1 MRRATSK
8 RAARLLIQFQSQNP
22 ILTRRRRHVSEET
35 SSLSSSKCGFFAAP
49 LCHHS
54 SSRSYSSKSHANTA
68 MKPWATEEELR
79 LLSVHLKSVREKA
92 AAASEN
98 VRRKDDAD
106 DADLV
111 VSTNTNKLCAKTFRE
126 YNPELLAK
134 HFQKQPFKVF
144 KRVLEIVSSMTFVGV
159 RVYFKVGDTESRA
172 KFFRDELVK
181 LGPAFVKFGQV
192 LSTREDV
199 LPREYCEQLAE
210 LQDSMAPSDLASS
223 REFLKLHLECEP
235 EAAFATFDPTPIAAA
250 SLAQV
255 YKATLVG
262 SGKAV
267 AVKLQR
273 PEAFENVALDSYVL
287 RLVAKYSAKNPIKK
301 FNSDVVRIVDELVG
315 RLFEEMDYERE
326 AKQCNR
332 FRETYQDGKIAGRV
346 RAPVVVDALS
356 TSRVLTMEFVQGERI
371 DGLQKL
377 YGDDSSR
384 ELDEKGGGKRKKRNF
399 SSKLKKEFQPH
410 EILRRGVRCSLH
422 QLLATGFMHAD
433 PHPGNLIVDE
443 QGALVYLDFGTC
455 VYVPQFQRRAMI
467 RGLIGFVNRDAE
479 SLVSDLKTL
488 DFLPEDADDEA
499 CVQALTK
506 VFDERGN
513 RIRDS
518 NDFMAVITQLTEA
531 LLYKGFRL
539 PPTFARVLRA
549 LAALEGTAQAIDPN
563 FKVLE
568 QSYPYVLARVTS
580 DRSPEMR
587 SAVRRLLLD
596 EKSGKVR
603 WARLRRLVEAYAEK
617 GSEVSGEFHT
627 TRMSKSGA
635 RNRKNTTK
643 KTLDDDDDDDFSYES
658 EDLDDLE
665 DDGESKRSSYL
676 NDFDRARG
684 VTKAEKLRRE
694 NAFEYFRDFSR
705 KSAKGV
711 KTLVEDVFCSSSSKY
726 GQNHRNFEEEIAD
739 KNEYEKEE
747 NQTDTSS
754 ESPAVDAVEDAL
766 RFLFS
771 KDGKIVR
778 DNVVEDALDAL
789 EAFFDD
795 DSDDSDDD
803 HPKDDTDTDVN
814 DDVKKNVGDQI
825 TLDQLLLA
833 FKATRAATADR
844 PDLWIPAVGKYVFEK
859 ESVDMAYM
867 FLSGM
872 LERAPRKEDDL
883 KETLTSSDDKT
894 SRFGG
899 FTDGCRS
906 RRNHLDVAEIA
917 RRVIHAAT
925 RKTKKKTQ

>member
-22 ILTRRRRHVSEET
+22 ILTRRRRHVSQET
-35 SSLSSSKCGFFAAP
+35 SSSSSSKCGSFAAP
-49 LCHHS
+49 LCHYHA
-54 SSRSYSSKSHANTA
+54 SRSYSSKSHANAA

-79 LLSVHLKSVREKA
+79 VLSVHLKSVREKA

-98 VRRKDDAD
+98 VRRSKDDAD
-106 DADLV
+106 DVV
-111 VSTNTNKLCAKTFRE
+111 VSTNTEYTLCAKTFRE

-134 HFQKQPFKVF
+134 HFQKQPFKVL
-144 KRVLEIVSSMTFVGV
+144 KRMIEIVSSMTFVGA

-377 YGDDSSR
+377 YGDDSSW

-617 GSEVSGEFHT
+617 GSEVSGEFHR
-627 TRMSKSGA
+627 TRRSKSGA

-643 KTLDDDDDDDFSYES
+643 SLDDDDDDDFSFEN
-658 EDLDDLE
+658 EDLDEE
-665 DDGESKRSSYL
+665 DDLYL

-711 KTLVEDVFCSSSSKY
+711 KTLVEDVFWSSKNSKY
-726 GQNHRNFEEEIAD
+726 GQNHPNFEDE
-739 KNEYEKEE
+739 
-747 NQTDTSS
+747 TDTSS

-795 DSDDSDDD
+795 SDDDD
-803 HPKDDTDTDVN
+803 HPKDDTDTFDVN
-814 DDVKKNVGDQI
+814 DDVEKKKAKKKESVGDQI

-859 ESVDMAYM
+859 ESADMACM

-883 KETLTSSDDKT
+883 IETLTSSDDET
-894 SRFGG
+894 SRFAG
-899 FTDGCRS
+899 FTDGCCS

-925 RKTKKKTQ
+925 RKTIKKTQ

>member
-1 MRRATSK
+1 M
-8 RAARLLIQFQSQNP
+8 
-22 ILTRRRRHVSEET
+22 
-35 SSLSSSKCGFFAAP
+35 
-49 LCHHS
+49 
-54 SSRSYSSKSHANTA
+54 
-68 MKPWATEEELR
+68 
-79 LLSVHLKSVREKA
+79 LSVHLKSVREKA

-98 VRRKDDAD
+98 VRRSKDDAD
-106 DADLV
+106 DVV
-111 VSTNTNKLCAKTFRE
+111 VSTNTEYTLCAKTFRE

-134 HFQKQPFKVF
+134 HFQKQPFKVL
-144 KRVLEIVSSMTFVGV
+144 KRMYEIVSSMTFVGA

-377 YGDDSSR
+377 YGDDSSW

-596 EKSGKVR
+596 ERSGKVR

-617 GSEVSGEFHT
+617 GSEVSGEFHK
-627 TRMSKSGA
+627 TRRSKSGA

-643 KTLDDDDDDDFSYES
+643 KSLDDDDDDDFSIEN
-658 EDLDDLE
+658 EDLDEE
-665 DDGESKRSSYL
+665 DDLYL

-705 KSAKGV
+705 KSVKGV

-726 GQNHRNFEEEIAD
+726 GQNHRNFEEEEDD
-739 KNEYEKEE
+739 KKE

-778 DNVVEDALDAL
+778 DNGVEDALDAL

-859 ESVDMAYM
+859 ESADMACM

-883 KETLTSSDDKT
+883 KETLTSSNDET
-894 SRFGG
+894 SRFAG
-899 FTDGCRS
+899 FTDGCCS

>member
-1 MRRATSK
+1 M
-8 RAARLLIQFQSQNP
+8 
-22 ILTRRRRHVSEET
+22 
-35 SSLSSSKCGFFAAP
+35 
-49 LCHHS
+49 
-54 SSRSYSSKSHANTA
+54 
-68 MKPWATEEELR
+68 
-79 LLSVHLKSVREKA
+79 LSVHLKSVREKA

-98 VRRKDDAD
+98 VRRSKDDAD
-106 DADLV
+106 DVV
-111 VSTNTNKLCAKTFRE
+111 VSTNTEYTLCAKTFRE

-134 HFQKQPFKVF
+134 HFQKQPFKVL
-144 KRVLEIVSSMTFVGV
+144 KRMIEIVSSMTFVGA

-377 YGDDSSR
+377 YGDDSSW

-617 GSEVSGEFHT
+617 GSEVSGEFHR
-627 TRMSKSGA
+627 TRRSKSGA

-643 KTLDDDDDDDFSYES
+643 SLDDDDDDDFSFEN
-658 EDLDDLE
+658 EDLDEE
-665 DDGESKRSSYL
+665 DDLYL

-711 KTLVEDVFCSSSSKY
+711 KTLVEDVFWSSKNSKY
-726 GQNHRNFEEEIAD
+726 GQNHPNFEDE
-739 KNEYEKEE
+739 
-747 NQTDTSS
+747 TDTSS

-795 DSDDSDDD
+795 SDDD
-803 HPKDDTDTDVN
+803 DHQKYDSDTDVN
-814 DDVKKNVGDQI
+814 DDVEKKKTKKKESVGDQI

-859 ESVDMAYM
+859 ESADMACM

-883 KETLTSSDDKT
+883 KETLTSESDDET
-894 SRFGG
+894 SRFAG

>member
-1 MRRATSK
+1 M
-8 RAARLLIQFQSQNP
+8 
-22 ILTRRRRHVSEET
+22 
-35 SSLSSSKCGFFAAP
+35 
-49 LCHHS
+49 
-54 SSRSYSSKSHANTA
+54 
-68 MKPWATEEELR
+68 
-79 LLSVHLKSVREKA
+79 LSVHLKSVREKA

-98 VRRKDDAD
+98 VRRSKDDAD
-106 DADLV
+106 DVV
-111 VSTNTNKLCAKTFRE
+111 VSTNTEYTLCAKTFRE

-134 HFQKQPFKVF
+134 HFQKQPFKVL
-144 KRVLEIVSSMTFVGV
+144 KRMIEIVSSMTFVGA

-377 YGDDSSR
+377 YGDDSSW

-617 GSEVSGEFHT
+617 GSEVSGEFHR
-627 TRMSKSGA
+627 TRRSKSGA

-643 KTLDDDDDDDFSYES
+643 SLDDDDDDDFSFEN
-658 EDLDDLE
+658 EDLDEE
-665 DDGESKRSSYL
+665 DDLYL

-711 KTLVEDVFCSSSSKY
+711 KTLVVDVFWSSKNSKY
-726 GQNHRNFEEEIAD
+726 GQNHPNFEDE
-739 KNEYEKEE
+739 
-747 NQTDTSS
+747 TDTSS

-814 DDVKKNVGDQI
+814 DDIKKNVGDQI

-859 ESVDMAYM
+859 ESADMACM

-883 KETLTSSDDKT
+883 IETLTSSDDET
-894 SRFGG
+894 SRFAG

-925 RKTKKKTQ
+925 RKTIKKTQ

>member
-1 MRRATSK
+1 
-8 RAARLLIQFQSQNP
+8 
-22 ILTRRRRHVSEET
+22 
-35 SSLSSSKCGFFAAP
+35 
-49 LCHHS
+49 
-54 SSRSYSSKSHANTA
+54 

-79 LLSVHLKSVREKA
+79 VLSVHLKSVREKA

-98 VRRKDDAD
+98 VRRSKDDAD
-106 DADLV
+106 DVV
-111 VSTNTNKLCAKTFRE
+111 VSTNTEYTLCAKTFRE

-134 HFQKQPFKVF
+134 HFQKQPFKVL
-144 KRVLEIVSSMTFVGV
+144 KRMIEIVSSMTFVGA

-377 YGDDSSR
+377 YGDDSSW
-384 ELDEKGGGKRKKRNF
+384 ELDEKDGKRKKRNF

-596 EKSGKVR
+596 ERSGKVR

-617 GSEVSGEFHT
+617 GSEVSGEFHK

-643 KTLDDDDDDDFSYES
+643 KSLDDDDDDDFSFEN
-658 EDLDDLE
+658 EDLDEE
-665 DDGESKRSSYL
+665 DDLYL

-711 KTLVEDVFCSSSSKY
+711 KTLVEDVFCSSKNSKY
-726 GQNHRNFEEEIAD
+726 GQNHRNFEEEEDD
-739 KNEYEKEE
+739 KKE

-795 DSDDSDDD
+795 SDDD
-803 HPKDDTDTDVN
+803 HHQKYDSDTDVN
-814 DDVKKNVGDQI
+814 DDVEKKKAKKKESVGDQI

-859 ESVDMAYM
+859 ESADMACM

-883 KETLTSSDDKT
+883 KETLTSSDDET
-894 SRFGG
+894 SRFAG

>member
-8 RAARLLIQFQSQNP
+8 HARLIIQFQSQNP
-22 ILTRRRRHVSEET
+22 IRTRRRRNVSKET
-35 SSLSSSKCGFFAAP
+35 SSLSSSKCGVFAAP

-54 SSRSYSSKSHANTA
+54 SSRSYSSKSHTNAI
-68 MKPWATEEELR
+68 KPWATEEELR

-98 VRRKDDAD
+98 VNARSKD

-111 VSTNTNKLCAKTFRE
+111 VSTNTDKLCAKTFRE

-134 HFQKQPFKVF
+134 HFQKQPFKVL
-144 KRVLEIVSSMTFVGV
+144 KRMYEIVSSMTFVGV

-377 YGDDSSR
+377 YGDDSSW
-384 ELDEKGGGKRKKRNF
+384 ELDEKGGKRKKRNKTKF
-399 SSKLKKEFQPH
+399 MKEFQPH

-643 KTLDDDDDDDFSYES
+643 SLDDDDDDDDFSF
-658 EDLDDLE
+658 DLKEE

-711 KTLVEDVFCSSSSKY
+711 KTLVEDVFCSSS
-726 GQNHRNFEEEIAD
+726 GQSGRNHRKEEETTFD
-739 KNEYEKEE
+739 DEYDEEEE

-795 DSDDSDDD
+795 DSDDDD
-803 HPKDDTDTDVN
+803 HPKDDTDTFDVN
-814 DDVKKNVGDQI
+814 DVEKKKTKKKESVGDQI

-859 ESVDMAYM
+859 ESADMACM

-883 KETLTSSDDKT
+883 KETLTSKSDDET
-894 SRFGG
+894 FRFGG

>member
-1 MRRATSK
+1 
-8 RAARLLIQFQSQNP
+8 
-22 ILTRRRRHVSEET
+22 
-35 SSLSSSKCGFFAAP
+35 
-49 LCHHS
+49 
-54 SSRSYSSKSHANTA
+54 

-98 VRRKDDAD
+98 VNARSKD

-111 VSTNTNKLCAKTFRE
+111 VSTNTNTLCAKTFRE
-126 YNPELLAK
+126 YNPELIAK
-134 HFQKQPFKVF
+134 HFQKQPFKVL
-144 KRVLEIVSSMTFVGV
+144 KRMYEIVSSMTFVGA

-377 YGDDSSR
+377 YGDDSSW

-596 EKSGKVR
+596 ERSGKVR

-617 GSEVSGEFHT
+617 GSEVSGEFHK
-627 TRMSKSGA
+627 TRRSKSGA

-643 KTLDDDDDDDFSYES
+643 KSLDDDDDDDFSFEN
-658 EDLDDLE
+658 EDLDEE
-665 DDGESKRSSYL
+665 DDLYL

-726 GQNHRNFEEEIAD
+726 GQNHRNFEEEEDD
-739 KNEYEKEE
+739 KKE
-747 NQTDTSS
+747 NQTDTSL

-795 DSDDSDDD
+795 SDDD
-803 HPKDDTDTDVN
+803 HHQKYDSDTDVN
-814 DDVKKNVGDQI
+814 DDVEKKKTKKKESVGDQI

-859 ESVDMAYM
+859 ESADMACM

-883 KETLTSSDDKT
+883 KETLTSSDDET
-894 SRFGG
+894 SRFAG

>member
-22 ILTRRRRHVSEET
+22 ILTRRRRHVSQET
-35 SSLSSSKCGFFAAP
+35 SSSSSSKCGFFAAP
-49 LCHHS
+49 LCHYHA
-54 SSRSYSSKSHANTA
+54 SRSYSSKSHANAA

-79 LLSVHLKSVREKA
+79 VLSVHLKSVREKA

-98 VRRKDDAD
+98 VRRSKDDAD
-106 DADLV
+106 DVV
-111 VSTNTNKLCAKTFRE
+111 VSTNTEYTLCAKTFRE

-134 HFQKQPFKVF
+134 HFQKQPFKVL
-144 KRVLEIVSSMTFVGV
+144 KRMIEIVSSMTFVGA

-377 YGDDSSR
+377 YGDDSSW

-617 GSEVSGEFHT
+617 GSEVSGEFHK
-627 TRMSKSGA
+627 TRRSKSGA

-643 KTLDDDDDDDFSYES
+643 SLDDDDDDDFSFEN
-658 EDLDDLE
+658 EDLDEE
-665 DDGESKRSSYL
+665 DDLYL

-726 GQNHRNFEEEIAD
+726 GQNHRNFEEEEDD
-739 KNEYEKEE
+739 KKE

-795 DSDDSDDD
+795 SDDD
-803 HPKDDTDTDVN
+803 HHQKYDSDTDVN
-814 DDVKKNVGDQI
+814 DDVEKKKTKKKESVGDQI

-859 ESVDMAYM
+859 ESADMACM

-883 KETLTSSDDKT
+883 KETLTSSDDET
-894 SRFGG
+894 SRFAG

>member
-8 RAARLLIQFQSQNP
+8 HARLIIQFQSQNP
-22 ILTRRRRHVSEET
+22 IRTRRRRNVSKET
-35 SSLSSSKCGFFAAP
+35 SSLSSSKCGVFAAP

-54 SSRSYSSKSHANTA
+54 SSRSYSSKSHTNAI
-68 MKPWATEEELR
+68 KPWATEEELR

-98 VRRKDDAD
+98 VNARSKD

-111 VSTNTNKLCAKTFRE
+111 VSTNTDKLCAKTFRE

-134 HFQKQPFKVF
+134 HFQKQPFKVL
-144 KRVLEIVSSMTFVGV
+144 KRMYEIVSSMTFVGV

-346 RAPVVVDALS
+346 RAPVVVDVLS

-377 YGDDSSR
+377 YGDDSSW
-384 ELDEKGGGKRKKRNF
+384 ELDEKGGKRKKRNKTKF
-399 SSKLKKEFQPH
+399 MKEFQPH

-643 KTLDDDDDDDFSYES
+643 SLDDDDDDDDFSF
-658 EDLDDLE
+658 DLKEE

-711 KTLVEDVFCSSSSKY
+711 KTLVEDVFCSSS
-726 GQNHRNFEEEIAD
+726 GQSGRNHRKEEETTFD
-739 KNEYEKEE
+739 DEYDEEEE

-795 DSDDSDDD
+795 DSDDDD
-803 HPKDDTDTDVN
+803 HPKDDTDTFDVN
-814 DDVKKNVGDQI
+814 DVEKKKTKKKESVGDQI

-859 ESVDMAYM
+859 ESADMACM

-883 KETLTSSDDKT
+883 KETLTSKSDDET

>member
-1 MRRATSK
+1 M
-8 RAARLLIQFQSQNP
+8 
-22 ILTRRRRHVSEET
+22 
-35 SSLSSSKCGFFAAP
+35 
-49 LCHHS
+49 
-54 SSRSYSSKSHANTA
+54 
-68 MKPWATEEELR
+68 
-79 LLSVHLKSVREKA
+79 LSVHLKSVREKA

-98 VRRKDDAD
+98 VRRSKDDAD
-106 DADLV
+106 DVV
-111 VSTNTNKLCAKTFRE
+111 VSTNTEYTLCAKTFRE

-134 HFQKQPFKVF
+134 HFQKQPFKVL
-144 KRVLEIVSSMTFVGV
+144 KRMIEIVSSMTFVGA

-377 YGDDSSR
+377 YGDDSSW
-384 ELDEKGGGKRKKRNF
+384 ELDEKGGGKRKKRNKTKF
-399 SSKLKKEFQPH
+399 MKEFQPH

-455 VYVPQFQRRAMI
+455 VYVPRFQRRAMI

-617 GSEVSGEFHT
+617 GSEVSGEFHK

-643 KTLDDDDDDDFSYES
+643 KSLDDDDDDDFSFDENEES
-658 EDLDDLE
+658 DDLE
-665 DDGESKRSSYL
+665 GDGESKRSSYL

-711 KTLVEDVFCSSSSKY
+711 KTLVEDVFCSSKNSKY
-726 GQNHRNFEEEIAD
+726 SQRHRNFEEESAD

-747 NQTDTSS
+747 NQTEDISS

-795 DSDDSDDD
+795 SDDDD
-803 HPKDDTDTDVN
+803 HPKDDTDTFDVN
-814 DDVKKNVGDQI
+814 DDVEKKKAKKKESVGDQI

-859 ESVDMAYM
+859 ESADMACM

-883 KETLTSSDDKT
+883 KETLTSESDDET
-894 SRFGG
+894 SRFAG

-925 RKTKKKTQ
+925 RKNKKKTQ

>member
-1 MRRATSK
+1 MSK
-8 RAARLLIQFQSQNP
+8 EAS
-22 ILTRRRRHVSEET
+22 VS
-35 SSLSSSKCGFFAAP
+35 SSSKNGVFVAP
-49 LCHHS
+49 LCYHY
-54 SSRSYSSKSHANTA
+54 SSRSYSSRSHNDTI
-68 MKPWATEEELR
+68 KPWATEEELR

-98 VRRKDDAD
+98 VRRKDD
-106 DADLV
+106 DANDTYLV
-111 VSTNTNKLCAKTFRE
+111 SSNTNKLCAKTFRE

-134 HFQKQPFKVF
+134 HFQKQPFKVL
-144 KRVLEIVSSMTFVGV
+144 KRMYEIVSSMTFVGA

-262 SGKAV
+262 SGKVV

-332 FRETYQDGKIAGRV
+332 FRETYEDGKIAGRV

-377 YGDDSSR
+377 YGDDSSW
-384 ELDEKGGGKRKKRNF
+384 ELDEKGGKRKKRNF

-643 KTLDDDDDDDFSYES
+643 SLDDDDDDDFSFEYE
-658 EDLDDLE
+658 EDDLE
-665 DDGESKRSSYL
+665 DDDESNRSLYL

-711 KTLVEDVFCSSSSKY
+711 KTLVEDVFCSSKNSG
-726 GQNHRNFEEEIAD
+726 GQHHRNFEEEEDD
-739 KNEYEKEE
+739 KKE

-754 ESPAVDAVEDAL
+754 ESSAVDAVEDAL

-795 DSDDSDDD
+795 DSDDDDD
-803 HPKDDTDTDVN
+803 HLFDDTDTFDVN
-814 DDVKKNVGDQI
+814 DVEKKKTKKKENVGDQI

-833 FKATRAATADR
+833 FRATRAATADR

-872 LERAPRKEDDL
+872 LERAPRVRKEDA

-894 SRFGG
+894 SRFG

-906 RRNHLDVAEIA
+906 RRSHLDVAEIA
-917 RRVIHAAT
+917 RRVIHVAT
-925 RKTKKKTQ
+925 KKTKKKTQCQQHQHLEEREQD

>member
-1 MRRATSK
+1 M
-8 RAARLLIQFQSQNP
+8 
-22 ILTRRRRHVSEET
+22 
-35 SSLSSSKCGFFAAP
+35 
-49 LCHHS
+49 
-54 SSRSYSSKSHANTA
+54 
-68 MKPWATEEELR
+68 
-79 LLSVHLKSVREKA
+79 LSVHLKSVREKA

-98 VRRKDDAD
+98 VRRSKDDAD
-106 DADLV
+106 DVV
-111 VSTNTNKLCAKTFRE
+111 VSTNTEYTLCAKTFRE

-134 HFQKQPFKVF
+134 HFQKQPFKVL
-144 KRVLEIVSSMTFVGV
+144 KRMIEIVSSMTFVGA

-377 YGDDSSR
+377 YGDDSSW

-617 GSEVSGEFHT
+617 GSEVSGEFHR
-627 TRMSKSGA
+627 TRRSKSGA

-643 KTLDDDDDDDFSYES
+643 SLDDDDDDDFSFKN
-658 EDLDDLE
+658 EDLDEE
-665 DDGESKRSSYL
+665 DDLYL

-711 KTLVEDVFCSSSSKY
+711 KTLVVDVFWSNKNSKY
-726 GQNHRNFEEEIAD
+726 GQNHPNFEDE
-739 KNEYEKEE
+739 
-747 NQTDTSS
+747 TDTSS

-795 DSDDSDDD
+795 SDDDD
-803 HPKDDTDTDVN
+803 HPKDDSDTFDVN
-814 DDVKKNVGDQI
+814 DDVEKKKAKKKESVGDQI

-859 ESVDMAYM
+859 ESADMACM

-883 KETLTSSDDKT
+883 KETLTSSDDET
-894 SRFGG
+894 SRFAG

>member
-1 MRRATSK
+1 M
-8 RAARLLIQFQSQNP
+8 
-22 ILTRRRRHVSEET
+22 
-35 SSLSSSKCGFFAAP
+35 
-49 LCHHS
+49 
-54 SSRSYSSKSHANTA
+54 
-68 MKPWATEEELR
+68 
-79 LLSVHLKSVREKA
+79 LSVHLKSVREKA

-98 VRRKDDAD
+98 VRRSKDDAD
-106 DADLV
+106 DVV
-111 VSTNTNKLCAKTFRE
+111 VSTNTEYTLCAKTFRE

-134 HFQKQPFKVF
+134 HFQKQPFKVL
-144 KRVLEIVSSMTFVGV
+144 KRMIEIVSSMTFVGA

-377 YGDDSSR
+377 YGDDSSW
-384 ELDEKGGGKRKKRNF
+384 ELDEKGGGKRKKRNKTKF
-399 SSKLKKEFQPH
+399 MKEFQPH

-617 GSEVSGEFHT
+617 GSEVSGEFHK

-643 KTLDDDDDDDFSYES
+643 KSLDDDDDDDFSFDENEES
-658 EDLDDLE
+658 DDLE
-665 DDGESKRSSYL
+665 GDGESKRSSYL

-711 KTLVEDVFCSSSSKY
+711 KTLVEDVFCSSKNSKY
-726 GQNHRNFEEEIAD
+726 GQNHRNFEEEEDD
-739 KNEYEKEE
+739 KEKE
-747 NQTDTSS
+747 NQTEDISS

-795 DSDDSDDD
+795 SDDDD
-803 HPKDDTDTDVN
+803 HPKDDSDTFDVN
-814 DDVKKNVGDQI
+814 DDVEKKKAKKKESVGDQI

-859 ESVDMAYM
+859 ESADMACM

-883 KETLTSSDDKT
+883 KETLTSESDDET

>member
-1 MRRATSK
+1 
-8 RAARLLIQFQSQNP
+8 
-22 ILTRRRRHVSEET
+22 
-35 SSLSSSKCGFFAAP
+35 
-49 LCHHS
+49 
-54 SSRSYSSKSHANTA
+54 

-79 LLSVHLKSVREKA
+79 VLSVHLKSVREKA

-98 VRRKDDAD
+98 VRRSKDDAD
-106 DADLV
+106 DVV
-111 VSTNTNKLCAKTFRE
+111 VSTNTEYTLCAKTFRE

-134 HFQKQPFKVF
+134 HFQKQPFKVL
-144 KRVLEIVSSMTFVGV
+144 KRMYEIVSSMTFVGA

-377 YGDDSSR
+377 YGDDSSW

-596 EKSGKVR
+596 ERSGKVR

-617 GSEVSGEFHT
+617 GSEVSGEFHK
-627 TRMSKSGA
+627 TRRSKSGA

-643 KTLDDDDDDDFSYES
+643 SLDDDDHDDFSFEN
-658 EDLDDLE
+658 EDLDEE
-665 DDGESKRSSYL
+665 DDLYL

-711 KTLVEDVFCSSSSKY
+711 KTLVEDVFWSSKNSKY
-726 GQNHRNFEEEIAD
+726 GQNHPNFEEE
-739 KNEYEKEE
+739 
-747 NQTDTSS
+747 TDTSS

-795 DSDDSDDD
+795 SDDD
-803 HPKDDTDTDVN
+803 HHQKYDSDTDVN
-814 DDVKKNVGDQI
+814 DDVEKKKTKKKESVGDQI

-859 ESVDMAYM
+859 ESADMACM

-883 KETLTSSDDKT
+883 KETLTSSDDET
-894 SRFGG
+894 SRFAG
-899 FTDGCRS
+899 FTDGCCS

-925 RKTKKKTQ
+925 RKTIKKTQ

>member
-1 MRRATSK
+1 
-8 RAARLLIQFQSQNP
+8 
-22 ILTRRRRHVSEET
+22 
-35 SSLSSSKCGFFAAP
+35 
-49 LCHHS
+49 
-54 SSRSYSSKSHANTA
+54 
-68 MKPWATEEELR
+68 MKPWATEKELR
-79 LLSVHLKSVREKA
+79 VLSVHLKSVREKA

-98 VRRKDDAD
+98 VRRSKDDAD
-106 DADLV
+106 DVV
-111 VSTNTNKLCAKTFRE
+111 VSTNTEYTLCAKTFRE

-134 HFQKQPFKVF
+134 HFQKQPFKVL
-144 KRVLEIVSSMTFVGV
+144 KRMIEIVSSMTFVGA

-210 LQDSMAPSDLASS
+210 LQDSMAPSDLASA

-377 YGDDSSR
+377 YGDDSSW
-384 ELDEKGGGKRKKRNF
+384 ELDEKGGKRKKRNKTKF
-399 SSKLKKEFQPH
+399 MKEFQPH

-617 GSEVSGEFHT
+617 GSEVSGEFHK
-627 TRMSKSGA
+627 TRRSKSGA

-643 KTLDDDDDDDFSYES
+643 SLDDDDDDDFSFEN
-658 EDLDDLE
+658 EDLDEE
-665 DDGESKRSSYL
+665 DDLYL

-726 GQNHRNFEEEIAD
+726 GQNHRNFEEEEDD
-739 KNEYEKEE
+739 KKE

-814 DDVKKNVGDQI
+814 DDIKKNVGDQI

-859 ESVDMAYM
+859 ESADMACM

-883 KETLTSSDDKT
+883 IETLTSSDDET
-894 SRFGG
+894 SRFAG
-899 FTDGCRS
+899 FTDGCCS

-925 RKTKKKTQ
+925 RKTIKKTQ

>member
-1 MRRATSK
+1 METSTTTTSFLLESWKRDGNDNRNEKK
-8 RAARLLIQFQSQNP
+8 RAYSSAGASSSKPQ
-22 ILTRRRRHVSEET
+22 
-35 SSLSSSKCGFFAAP
+35 SLSS
-49 LCHHS
+49 
-54 SSRSYSSKSHANTA
+54 
-68 MKPWATEEELR
+68 WATKEELDA
-79 LLSVHLKSVREKA
+79 LAVHLETVRGEFRVSSNS
-92 AAASEN
+92 AAASTAK
-98 VRRKDDAD
+98 RRAW
-106 DADLV
+106 
-111 VSTNTNKLCAKTFRE
+111 SSSPSSLCEKTFRE
-126 YNPELLAK
+126 YDPELLAA
-134 HFQKQPFKVF
+134 HFRKQPFRVM
-144 KRVLEIVSSMTFVGV
+144 KRVAEILYAISAVGY
-159 RVYFKVGDTESRA
+159 RVYFKVGDMERRA
-172 KFFRDELVK
+172 RFFRDTLVK

-192 LSTREDV
+192 LSTRADV
-199 LPREYCEQLAE
+199 LPRVYCDVLSE
-210 LQDSMAPSDLASS
+210 LQDSMAPSDLESS
-223 REFLKLHLECEP
+223 REFLKFHLECEP
-235 EAAFATFDPTPIAAA
+235 EQAFATFDPTPIAAA

-255 YKATLVG
+255 YRATLVG
-262 SGKAV
+262 SGKPV

-287 RLVAKYSAKNPIKK
+287 RLVAEYSAKNPIKK

-326 AKQCNR
+326 AMQCNR
-332 FRETYQDGKIAGRV
+332 FRETYQDGKIAGFV

-377 YGDDSSR
+377 YDSWER
-384 ELDEKGGGKRKKRNF
+384 EGGRKKRNA
-399 SSKLKKEFQPH
+399 KLKEFQPH

-422 QLLATGFMHAD
+422 QLLASGFMHAD

-488 DFLPEDADDEA
+488 DFLPKDADDEA
-499 CVQALTK
+499 CVEALTK
-506 VFDERGN
+506 VFNERGN

-617 GSEVSGEFHT
+617 SAEVVGEF
-627 TRMSKSGA
+627 
-635 RNRKNTTK
+635 TK
-643 KTLDDDDDDDFSYES
+643 KNAGGSDFDEDEDEDEDES
-658 EDLDDLE
+658 E
-665 DDGESKRSSYL
+665 SSYL

-684 VTKAEKLRRE
+684 VTRAEKMRRE
-694 NAFEYFRDFSR
+694 TAFENFRDFTC

-711 KTLVEDVFCSSSSKY
+711 KALVEEVCCFSGSGSDSSSNSSS
-726 GQNHRNFEEEIAD
+726 GEEEKKKPSEGTD
-739 KNEYEKEE
+739 HDDDDDE
-747 NQTDTSS
+747 NRTAS

-789 EAFFDD
+789 EAFLEDDRDD
-795 DSDDSDDD
+795 DFGEKKKKKKEEESTVDSSGGSKGQD
-803 HPKDDTDTDVN
+803 N
-814 DDVKKNVGDQI
+814 SNNNNAL

-833 FKATRAATADR
+833 FRATAAATSDR
-844 PDLWIPAVGKYVFEK
+844 PDLWIPAVGKYAWRK
-859 ESVDMAYM
+859 ESADMCVKLAA
-867 FLSGM
+867 GA
-872 LERAPRKEDDL
+872 LERAPEV
-883 KETLTSSDDKT
+883 KT
-894 SRFGG
+894 AN
-899 FTDGCRS
+899 DA
-906 RRNHLDVAEIA
+906 AEIA
-917 RRVIHAAT
+917 RKVIHAMT
-925 RKTKKKTQ
+925 RKRKGEQQREVVVVEGEKERKPSST

>member
-1 MRRATSK
+1 
-8 RAARLLIQFQSQNP
+8 
-22 ILTRRRRHVSEET
+22 
-35 SSLSSSKCGFFAAP
+35 
-49 LCHHS
+49 
-54 SSRSYSSKSHANTA
+54 

-79 LLSVHLKSVREKA
+79 LLSVHLKSVREKS

-98 VRRKDDAD
+98 VRRSKDD
-106 DADLV
+106 DANDTYL
-111 VSTNTNKLCAKTFRE
+111 VSTNTDYKLCAKTFRE

-134 HFQKQPFKVF
+134 HFQKQPFKVL
-144 KRVLEIVSSMTFVGV
+144 KRMCEIVSSMTFVGA

-377 YGDDSSR
+377 YGDDSSW
-384 ELDEKGGGKRKKRNF
+384 ELDEKGGGKRKKRNKTKF
-399 SSKLKKEFQPH
+399 MKEFQPH

-617 GSEVSGEFHT
+617 GSEVSGEFHK
-627 TRMSKSGA
+627 TRRSKSGA

-643 KTLDDDDDDDFSYES
+643 SLDDDDDDDDFSFEN
-658 EDLDDLE
+658 EDLDEE
-665 DDGESKRSSYL
+665 DDLYL

-711 KTLVEDVFCSSSSKY
+711 KTLVEDVFCSSKNSG
-726 GQNHRNFEEEIAD
+726 GQHHRNFEEETVD

-747 NQTDTSS
+747 NHTDTSS

-795 DSDDSDDD
+795 NSDDD
-803 HPKDDTDTDVN
+803 DHSKDDTDTDIN
-814 DDVKKNVGDQI
+814 DVEKKKTKKKENVGDQI

-833 FKATRAATADR
+833 FKATRAATAER

-867 FLSGM
+867 FISGM

-883 KETLTSSDDKT
+883 KETLTSKSDDKT

-925 RKTKKKTQ
+925 RKNKKKTQ

>member
-22 ILTRRRRHVSEET
+22 ILTRRRRHVSQET
-35 SSLSSSKCGFFAAP
+35 SSSSSSKCGFFAAP
-49 LCHHS
+49 LCHYHA
-54 SSRSYSSKSHANTA
+54 SRSYSSKSHANAA

-79 LLSVHLKSVREKA
+79 VLSVHLKSVREKA

-98 VRRKDDAD
+98 VRRSKDDAD
-106 DADLV
+106 DVV
-111 VSTNTNKLCAKTFRE
+111 VSTNTEYTLCAKTFRE

-134 HFQKQPFKVF
+134 HFQKQPFKVL
-144 KRVLEIVSSMTFVGV
+144 KRMIEIVSSMTFVGA

-377 YGDDSSR
+377 YGDDSSW

-596 EKSGKVR
+596 ERSGKVR

-617 GSEVSGEFHT
+617 GSEVSGEFHR
-627 TRMSKSGA
+627 TRRSKSGA

-643 KTLDDDDDDDFSYES
+643 SLDDDDDDDFSFEN
-658 EDLDDLE
+658 EDLDEE
-665 DDGESKRSSYL
+665 DDLYL

-726 GQNHRNFEEEIAD
+726 GQNHRNFEEEEDD
-739 KNEYEKEE
+739 KKE

-795 DSDDSDDD
+795 SDDD
-803 HPKDDTDTDVN
+803 HHQKYDSDTDVN
-814 DDVKKNVGDQI
+814 DDVEKKKTKKKESVGDQI

-859 ESVDMAYM
+859 ESADMACM

-883 KETLTSSDDKT
+883 KETLTSSDDET
-894 SRFGG
+894 SRFAG

>member
-1 MRRATSK
+1 M
-8 RAARLLIQFQSQNP
+8 
-22 ILTRRRRHVSEET
+22 
-35 SSLSSSKCGFFAAP
+35 
-49 LCHHS
+49 
-54 SSRSYSSKSHANTA
+54 
-68 MKPWATEEELR
+68 
-79 LLSVHLKSVREKA
+79 LSVHLKSVREKA

-98 VRRKDDAD
+98 VRRSKDDAD
-106 DADLV
+106 DVV
-111 VSTNTNKLCAKTFRE
+111 VSTNTEYTLCAKTFRE

-134 HFQKQPFKVF
+134 HFQKQPFKVL
-144 KRVLEIVSSMTFVGV
+144 KRMIEIVSSMTFVGA

-377 YGDDSSR
+377 YGDDSSW

-617 GSEVSGEFHT
+617 GSEVSGEFHR
-627 TRMSKSGA
+627 TRRSKSGA

-643 KTLDDDDDDDFSYES
+643 SLDDDDDDDFSFEN
-658 EDLDDLE
+658 EDLDEE
-665 DDGESKRSSYL
+665 DDLYL

-711 KTLVEDVFCSSSSKY
+711 KTLVVDVFWSNKNSKY
-726 GQNHRNFEEEIAD
+726 GQNHPNFEEE
-739 KNEYEKEE
+739 
-747 NQTDTSS
+747 TDTSS

-795 DSDDSDDD
+795 DLDDSDDD

-814 DDVKKNVGDQI
+814 DDIKKNVGDQI

-859 ESVDMAYM
+859 ESADMACM

-883 KETLTSSDDKT
+883 IETLTSSDDET
-894 SRFGG
+894 SRFAG
-899 FTDGCRS
+899 FTDGCCS

-925 RKTKKKTQ
+925 RKTIKKTQ

>member
-8 RAARLLIQFQSQNP
+8 RAVSRLLIQFQSQNP
-22 ILTRRRRHVSEET
+22 IRTRRRRRVRQET
-35 SSLSSSKCGFFAAP
+35 SSSSSSMCGFFAAP
-49 LCHHS
+49 LRHHHA
-54 SSRSYSSKSHANTA
+54 SRSYSSKSHANAA

-79 LLSVHLKSVREKA
+79 VLSVHLKSVREKA

-98 VRRKDDAD
+98 VRRSKDDAD
-106 DADLV
+106 DVV
-111 VSTNTNKLCAKTFRE
+111 VSTNTEYTLCAKTFRE

-134 HFQKQPFKVF
+134 HFQKQPFKVL
-144 KRVLEIVSSMTFVGV
+144 KRMYEIVSSMTFVGA

-377 YGDDSSR
+377 YGDDSSW

-596 EKSGKVR
+596 ERSGKVR

-617 GSEVSGEFHT
+617 GSEVSGEFHK
-627 TRMSKSGA
+627 TRRSKSGA
-635 RNRKNTTK
+635 GNRKNTTK
-643 KTLDDDDDDDFSYES
+643 SLDDDDDDDDFSFEN
-658 EDLDDLE
+658 EDLDEE
-665 DDGESKRSSYL
+665 DDLYL

-726 GQNHRNFEEEIAD
+726 GQNHRNFEEEEDD
-739 KNEYEKEE
+739 KKE

-795 DSDDSDDD
+795 SDDD
-803 HPKDDTDTDVN
+803 DDHQKYDSDTDVN
-814 DDVKKNVGDQI
+814 DDVEKKKTKKKESVGDQV

-859 ESVDMAYM
+859 ESADMACM

-883 KETLTSSDDKT
+883 KETLTSSDDET
-894 SRFGG
+894 SIFAG

>member
-1 MRRATSK
+1 
-8 RAARLLIQFQSQNP
+8 
-22 ILTRRRRHVSEET
+22 
-35 SSLSSSKCGFFAAP
+35 
-49 LCHHS
+49 
-54 SSRSYSSKSHANTA
+54 
-68 MKPWATEEELR
+68 
-79 LLSVHLKSVREKA
+79 
-92 AAASEN
+92 
-98 VRRKDDAD
+98 
-106 DADLV
+106 
-111 VSTNTNKLCAKTFRE
+111 
-126 YNPELLAK
+126 
-134 HFQKQPFKVF
+134 
-144 KRVLEIVSSMTFVGV
+144 
-159 RVYFKVGDTESRA
+159 
-172 KFFRDELVK
+172 
-181 LGPAFVKFGQV
+181 
-192 LSTREDV
+192 
-199 LPREYCEQLAE
+199 
-210 LQDSMAPSDLASS
+210 
-223 REFLKLHLECEP
+223 
-235 EAAFATFDPTPIAAA
+235 
-250 SLAQV
+250 
-255 YKATLVG
+255 
-262 SGKAV
+262 
-267 AVKLQR
+267 
-273 PEAFENVALDSYVL
+273 
-287 RLVAKYSAKNPIKK
+287 
-301 FNSDVVRIVDELVG
+301 
-315 RLFEEMDYERE
+315 
-326 AKQCNR
+326 
-332 FRETYQDGKIAGRV
+332 
-346 RAPVVVDALS
+346 
-356 TSRVLTMEFVQGERI
+356 
-371 DGLQKL
+371 
-377 YGDDSSR
+377 
-384 ELDEKGGGKRKKRNF
+384 
-399 SSKLKKEFQPH
+399 
-410 EILRRGVRCSLH
+410 
-422 QLLATGFMHAD
+422 
-433 PHPGNLIVDE
+433 
-443 QGALVYLDFGTC
+443 
-455 VYVPQFQRRAMI
+455 MI

-617 GSEVSGEFHT
+617 GSEVSGEFHR
-627 TRMSKSGA
+627 TRRSKSGA

-643 KTLDDDDDDDFSYES
+643 SLEDDDDDDFSFEN
-658 EDLDDLE
+658 EDLDEE
-665 DDGESKRSSYL
+665 DDLYL

-711 KTLVEDVFCSSSSKY
+711 KTLVEDVFWSSKNSKY
-726 GQNHRNFEEEIAD
+726 GQNHPNFEEE
-739 KNEYEKEE
+739 
-747 NQTDTSS
+747 TDTSS

-814 DDVKKNVGDQI
+814 DDIKKNIGDQI

-859 ESVDMAYM
+859 ESADMACM

-883 KETLTSSDDKT
+883 KETLTSSDDET
-894 SRFGG
+894 SRFAG
-899 FTDGCRS
+899 FTD
-906 RRNHLDVAEIA
+906 
-917 RRVIHAAT
+917 
-925 RKTKKKTQ
+925 

>member
-1 MRRATSK
+1 M
-8 RAARLLIQFQSQNP
+8 
-22 ILTRRRRHVSEET
+22 
-35 SSLSSSKCGFFAAP
+35 
-49 LCHHS
+49 
-54 SSRSYSSKSHANTA
+54 
-68 MKPWATEEELR
+68 
-79 LLSVHLKSVREKA
+79 LSVHLKSVREKA

-98 VRRKDDAD
+98 VRRSKDDAD
-106 DADLV
+106 DVV
-111 VSTNTNKLCAKTFRE
+111 VSTNTEYTLCAKTFRE

-134 HFQKQPFKVF
+134 HFQKQPFKVL
-144 KRVLEIVSSMTFVGV
+144 KRMIEIVSSMTFVGA

-377 YGDDSSR
+377 YGDDSSW

-617 GSEVSGEFHT
+617 GSEVSGEFHR
-627 TRMSKSGA
+627 TRRSKSGA

-643 KTLDDDDDDDFSYES
+643 SLDDDDDDDFSFEN
-658 EDLDDLE
+658 EDLDEE
-665 DDGESKRSSYL
+665 DDLYL

-711 KTLVEDVFCSSSSKY
+711 KTLVVDVFWSSKNSKY
-726 GQNHRNFEEEIAD
+726 GQNHPNFEDE
-739 KNEYEKEE
+739 
-747 NQTDTSS
+747 TDTSS

-814 DDVKKNVGDQI
+814 DDIKKNVGDQI

-859 ESVDMAYM
+859 ESADMACM

-883 KETLTSSDDKT
+883 IETLTSSDDET
-894 SRFGG
+894 SRFAG
-899 FTDGCRS
+899 FTDGCCS

-925 RKTKKKTQ
+925 RKTIKKTQ

>member
-8 RAARLLIQFQSQNP
+8 RARLLIQFQSQNP
-22 ILTRRRRHVSEET
+22 ILTRRRLQMSQET
-35 SSLSSSKCGFFAAP
+35 SSSSSSKCGVFAAP
-49 LCHHS
+49 LCHNDA
-54 SSRSYSSKSHANTA
+54 SRSYSSRSNNAA
-68 MKPWATEEELR
+68 IKPWATEEELR
-79 LLSVHLKSVREKA
+79 VLSVHLKSVREKA

-98 VRRKDDAD
+98 VRRSKDDAD
-106 DADLV
+106 DVV
-111 VSTNTNKLCAKTFRE
+111 VSTNTEYTLCAKTFRE

-134 HFQKQPFKVF
+134 HFQKQPFKVL
-144 KRVLEIVSSMTFVGV
+144 KRMIEIVSSMTFVGA

-377 YGDDSSR
+377 YGDDSSW
-384 ELDEKGGGKRKKRNF
+384 ELDEKGGGKRKKRNKTKF
-399 SSKLKKEFQPH
+399 MKEFQPH

-455 VYVPQFQRRAMI
+455 VYVPRFQRRAMI

-617 GSEVSGEFHT
+617 GSEVSGEFHK

-643 KTLDDDDDDDFSYES
+643 KSLDDDDDDDFSFDEN

-665 DDGESKRSSYL
+665 DDGESTDPHTSTISIGPE
-676 NDFDRARG
+676 A
-684 VTKAEKLRRE
+684 
-694 NAFEYFRDFSR
+694 SR
-705 KSAKGV
+705 KRKSCEEKTRLNTSA
-711 KTLVEDVFCSSSSKY
+711 T
-726 GQNHRNFEEEIAD
+726 
-739 KNEYEKEE
+739 
-747 NQTDTSS
+747 
-754 ESPAVDAVEDAL
+754 SPA
-766 RFLFS
+766 
-771 KDGKIVR
+771 
-778 DNVVEDALDAL
+778 NP
-789 EAFFDD
+789 
-795 DSDDSDDD
+795 
-803 HPKDDTDTDVN
+803 PK
-814 DDVKKNVGDQI
+814 
-825 TLDQLLLA
+825 A
-833 FKATRAATADR
+833 SRR
-844 PDLWIPAVGKYVFEK
+844 W
-859 ESVDMAYM
+859 S
-867 FLSGM
+867 
-872 LERAPRKEDDL
+872 
-883 KETLTSSDDKT
+883 KT
-894 SRFGG
+894 SF
-899 FTDGCRS
+899 
-906 RRNHLDVAEIA
+906 VAA
-917 RRVIHAAT
+917 KTANMVNVIGIL
-925 RKTKKKTQ
+925 RKNPPTKTNTKKKKTKPKIHRRNLQP

>member
-1 MRRATSK
+1 MLETSTTFLDSWSRDGNDRNEKNFYASLKEKK
-8 RAARLLIQFQSQNP
+8 RAY
-22 ILTRRRRHVSEET
+22 
-35 SSLSSSKCGFFAAP
+35 SSAGASSSKPQQSLSWATKEELDALAVHLETVRGEFRVSNSAASMTKRRA
-49 LCHHS
+49 S
-54 SSRSYSSKSHANTA
+54 SSSSS
-68 MKPWATEEELR
+68 
-79 LLSVHLKSVREKA
+79 
-92 AAASEN
+92 
-98 VRRKDDAD
+98 
-106 DADLV
+106 
-111 VSTNTNKLCAKTFRE
+111 LCEKTFRE
-126 YNPELLAK
+126 YDPELLAA
-134 HFQKQPFKVF
+134 HFRKQPFRVM
-144 KRVLEIVSSMTFVGV
+144 KRMAEILYAISAVGY
-159 RVYFKVGDTESRA
+159 RVYFKVGDMERRA
-172 KFFRDELVK
+172 RFFRDTLVK

-192 LSTREDV
+192 LSTRADV
-199 LPREYCEQLAE
+199 LPRVYCDVLSE
-210 LQDSMAPSDLASS
+210 LQDSMAPSDLESS
-223 REFLKLHLECEP
+223 REFLKFHLECEP
-235 EAAFATFDPTPIAAA
+235 EQAFATFDPTPIAAA

-255 YKATLVG
+255 YRATLVG
-262 SGKAV
+262 SGKPV

-287 RLVAKYSAKNPIKK
+287 RLVAEYSAKNPIKK

-326 AKQCNR
+326 AMQCNR
-332 FRETYQDGKIAGRV
+332 FRETYQDGKIAGFV

-377 YGDDSSR
+377 YDSWER
-384 ELDEKGGGKRKKRNF
+384 EGGRKKRNA
-399 SSKLKKEFQPH
+399 KLKEFQPH

-422 QLLATGFMHAD
+422 QLLASGFMHAD

-488 DFLPEDADDEA
+488 DFLPKDADDEA
-499 CVQALTK
+499 CVEALTK
-506 VFDERGN
+506 VFNERGN

-617 GSEVSGEFHT
+617 SAEVVGEF
-627 TRMSKSGA
+627 
-635 RNRKNTTK
+635 TK
-643 KTLDDDDDDDFSYES
+643 KNAGGSDFD
-658 EDLDDLE
+658 EDE
-665 DDGESKRSSYL
+665 DEDESKSSYL

-684 VTKAEKLRRE
+684 VTRAEKMRRE
-694 NAFEYFRDFSR
+694 TAFENFRDFTC

-711 KTLVEDVFCSSSSKY
+711 TKLVEEVCCFSGSSSDFSSSNSSS
-726 GQNHRNFEEEIAD
+726 G
-739 KNEYEKEE
+739 KEE
-747 NQTDTSS
+747 KKKPSKGTDYDDDDDDDEENRTAS

-789 EAFFDD
+789 EAFLEDDHHDD
-795 DSDDSDDD
+795 DFE
-803 HPKDDTDTDVN
+803 
-814 DDVKKNVGDQI
+814 KKKKKKEEESTVGSSGGSEGQNNSFNNSAL

-833 FKATRAATADR
+833 FRATAAATSDR
-844 PDLWIPAVGKYVFEK
+844 PDLWIPAVGKYAWRK
-859 ESVDMAYM
+859 ESAEMCVKLAA
-867 FLSGM
+867 GA
-872 LERAPRKEDDL
+872 LERAPEL
-883 KETLTSSDDKT
+883 KSANDA
-894 SRFGG
+894 
-899 FTDGCRS
+899 
-906 RRNHLDVAEIA
+906 AEIA
-917 RRVIHAAT
+917 RKVVHAMT
-925 RKTKKKTQ
+925 RKRKSEREVVVEGEKESKPSSM

>member
-1 MRRATSK
+1 MLRRLNMSK
-8 RAARLLIQFQSQNP
+8 EAS
-22 ILTRRRRHVSEET
+22 VS
-35 SSLSSSKCGFFAAP
+35 SSSKNGVFVAP
-49 LCHHS
+49 LCYHY
-54 SSRSYSSKSHANTA
+54 SSRSYSSRSHNDTI
-68 MKPWATEEELR
+68 KPWATEEELR

-98 VRRKDDAD
+98 VRRKDD
-106 DADLV
+106 DANDTYLV
-111 VSTNTNKLCAKTFRE
+111 SSNTNKLCAKTFRE

-134 HFQKQPFKVF
+134 HFQKQPFKVL
-144 KRVLEIVSSMTFVGV
+144 KRMYEIVSSMTFVGA

-262 SGKAV
+262 SGKVV

-326 AKQCNR
+326 AKQSNR

-377 YGDDSSR
+377 YGDDSSW
-384 ELDEKGGGKRKKRNF
+384 ELDEKGGKRKKRNF

-643 KTLDDDDDDDFSYES
+643 SLDDDDDDDFSFEYE
-658 EDLDDLE
+658 EEDLE
-665 DDGESKRSSYL
+665 DDDESNRSSYL

-754 ESPAVDAVEDAL
+754 ESSAVDAVEDAL

-795 DSDDSDDD
+795 DSDDDDD
-803 HPKDDTDTDVN
+803 HLFDDTDTFDVN
-814 DDVKKNVGDQI
+814 DVEKKKTKKKENVGDQI

-833 FKATRAATADR
+833 FRATRAATADR

-872 LERAPRKEDDL
+872 LERAPRVRKEDA

-894 SRFGG
+894 SRFG

-906 RRNHLDVAEIA
+906 RRSHLDVAEIA
-917 RRVIHAAT
+917 RRVIHVAT
-925 RKTKKKTQ
+925 KKTKKKTQ

>member
-1 MRRATSK
+1 M
-8 RAARLLIQFQSQNP
+8 
-22 ILTRRRRHVSEET
+22 
-35 SSLSSSKCGFFAAP
+35 
-49 LCHHS
+49 
-54 SSRSYSSKSHANTA
+54 
-68 MKPWATEEELR
+68 
-79 LLSVHLKSVREKA
+79 LSVHLKSVREKA

-98 VRRKDDAD
+98 VRRSKDDAD
-106 DADLV
+106 DVV
-111 VSTNTNKLCAKTFRE
+111 VSTNTEYTLCAKTFRE

-134 HFQKQPFKVF
+134 HFQKQPFKVL
-144 KRVLEIVSSMTFVGV
+144 KRMIEIVSSMTFVGA

-377 YGDDSSR
+377 YGDDSSW

-617 GSEVSGEFHT
+617 GSEVSGEFHR
-627 TRMSKSGA
+627 TRRSKSGA

-643 KTLDDDDDDDFSYES
+643 SLDDDDDDDFSFEN
-658 EDLDDLE
+658 EDLDEE
-665 DDGESKRSSYL
+665 DDLYL

-711 KTLVEDVFCSSSSKY
+711 KTLVEDVFWSSKNSKY
-726 GQNHRNFEEEIAD
+726 GQNHPNFEEE
-739 KNEYEKEE
+739 
-747 NQTDTSS
+747 TDTSS

-814 DDVKKNVGDQI
+814 DDIKKNVGDQI

-859 ESVDMAYM
+859 ESADMACM

-883 KETLTSSDDKT
+883 KETLTSSDDET
-894 SRFGG
+894 SRFAG
-899 FTDGCRS
+899 FTDGCCS

-925 RKTKKKTQ
+925 RKTIKKTQ